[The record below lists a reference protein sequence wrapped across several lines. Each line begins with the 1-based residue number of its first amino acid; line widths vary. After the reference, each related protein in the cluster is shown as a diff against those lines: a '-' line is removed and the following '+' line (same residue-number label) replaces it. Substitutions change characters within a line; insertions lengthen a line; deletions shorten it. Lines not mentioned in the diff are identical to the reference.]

1 MIGRYRGMECEHI
14 IREGI
19 MKTIIHKN
27 SIKFLFLKQLGVF
40 GLPLCLLGYLCAFW
54 ATFLRTCQLFT
65 KLSA

>member
-27 SIKFLFLKQLGVF
+27 SIKFLFLKQLGVS
-40 GLPLCLLGYLCAFW
+40 GYLCAFW
-54 ATFLRTCQLFT
+54 ATFVPFGQP
-65 KLSA
+65 S